1 MDKAQVRRDLPS
13 LFRLPS
19 FPSSLLKPKPN
30 VLANQPSVLTSQPNV
45 LTTQPGGLTQPS
57 VPTQPSVLTQPNV
70 SLAPVNEIIHVW
82 SGIEAI
88 TPALVCL
95 GFLTVSSILCSICRK
110 LQRAQKQINL
120 ILKDKGPK
128 DGEGKEGPGLEEQ
141 PGGGIFRQAP
151 KLRLQGPPTV

>member
-45 LTTQPGGLTQPS
+45 LNTQPGGLTQPS
-57 VPTQPSVLTQPNV
+57 VPTQPSVLTQPNA
-70 SLAPVNEIIHVW
+70 SRAPVDKIIRAL
-82 SGIEAI
+82 S
-88 TPALVCL
+88 TPALVYL

-128 DGEGKEGPGLEEQ
+128 NEEGKEGPGLEEQ

>member
-57 VPTQPSVLTQPNV
+57 VPTQPNASR
-70 SLAPVNEIIHVW
+70 APVDKIIRAL
-82 SGIEAI
+82 S
-88 TPALVCL
+88 TPALVYL

-120 ILKDKGPK
+120 ILKDEGPK
-128 DGEGKEGPGLEEQ
+128 DDEGGEGSELENR
-141 PGGGIFRQAP
+141 PGGGIFRPAP
-151 KLRLQGPPTV
+151 KLRLQGPSSV

>member
-1 MDKAQVRRDLPS
+1 MDRAQVRRDLPS

-57 VPTQPSVLTQPNV
+57 V
-70 SLAPVNEIIHVW
+70 SLALVNEIIHVW

-88 TPALVCL
+88 TPALVFL